1 MSAAL
6 LFQLLKKKSSV
17 RWMCGAIMLSL
28 VTPEKS
34 VGSCEGEQD
43 LYSESSMFL
52 RLSVL
57 FTDELLYRLRMT
69 FKREFLVRSVL
80 NLFMF

>member
-1 MSAAL
+1 MFIGAKL
-6 LFQLLKKKSSV
+6 GKK
-17 RWMCGAIMLSL
+17 
-28 VTPEKS
+28 EKS
-34 VGSCEGEQD
+34 VLFMAEDATEKSVRSCEGEQD
-43 LYSESSMFL
+43 VHSESSIFL

-80 NLFMF
+80 SLFMF